1 MTIPYLKEAYLYKKL
16 DNSNTQC
23 LTCNHKCV
31 ISDGKTGICG
41 IRQNQGGVLYLTTY
55 GQACAENID
64 PIEKKPLFHFLP
76 HTQTLTVATVGC
88 NFRCQWCQNF
98 DISQGPKDS
107 NLRFNQDEIN
117 FLLPPAK
124 IVSDALKNGCPS
136 VSYSYTEP
144 TVYLEYA
151 LDTMKLARK
160 AHLKNIWVS
169 NGYMS
174 SETLELITP
183 YLDAANIDIKT
194 IDKDKFSKYCG
205 ASDPNFVL
213 DNCKKLVK
221 KGVHLEITTLIIPTV
236 NDDDIQLANIAKFI
250 YNELGSDVVW
260 HLSRYFPAY
269 KMFISPTSIDKLHKA
284 QEIGKKTGLRYVY
297 IGNI

>member
-1 MTIPYLKEAYLYKKL
+1 MAISYLKEAYLYKKL
-16 DNSNTQC
+16 NNSSVQC
-23 LTCNHKCV
+23 QTCNHRCI
-31 ISDGKTGICG
+31 ISKGQSGICG
-41 IRQNQGGVLYLTTY
+41 IRQNNEGTLYLTTY
-55 GQACAENID
+55 GQACAENVD

-88 NFRCQWCQNF
+88 NFKCQWCQNS
-98 DISQGPKDS
+98 DISQGPKENS
-107 NLRFNQDEIN
+107 LRYNQEDTN

-124 IVSDALKNGCPS
+124 IVSDAIKMNCPS
-136 VSYSYTEP
+136 ISYSYTEP

-174 SETLELITP
+174 DETLKLIVP

-194 IDKDKFSKYCG
+194 IDKNKFNKYCG

-213 DNCKKLVK
+213 DNCKTLVK

-236 NDDDIQLANIAKFI
+236 NDDEEQLANIAKFI

-269 KMFISPTSIDKLHKA
+269 KMFLSPTSIEKLEKA
-284 QEIGKKTGLRYVY
+284 LEIGKKTGLRCVY
-297 IGNI
+297 LGNV

>member
-1 MTIPYLKEAYLYKKL
+1 MIGLMKEAYLYKKL
-16 DNSNTQC
+16 NNKTAMCQ
-23 LTCNHKCV
+23 TCNHRCL
-31 ISDGKTGICG
+31 IADGKRGICG
-41 IRQNQGGVLYLTTY
+41 VRENQSGKLYLLTY
-55 GQACAENID
+55 GLACAENVD

-88 NFRCQWCQNF
+88 NFKCHWCQNS
-98 DISQGPKDS
+98 DISQGPKDNS
-107 NLRFNQDEIN
+107 LRYNQEDTN

-124 IVSDALKNGCPS
+124 IISDATKANCPS
-136 VSYSYTEP
+136 ISYSYTEP
-144 TVYLEYA
+144 TVYMEYA

-174 SETLELITP
+174 SETLKLIVP

-205 ASDPNFVL
+205 VADPNIVL
-213 DNCKKLVK
+213 ENCKKLIK
-221 KGVHLEITTLIIPTV
+221 KGVHLEITTLIIPTI
-236 NDDDIQLANIAKFI
+236 NDNEEQLENIAKFI
-250 YNELGSDVVW
+250 HNELGSDVVW

-269 KMFISPTSIDKLHKA
+269 KMFLSPTSIEKLEKA
-284 QEIGKKTGLRYVY
+284 QEIGKKSGLKYVY
-297 IGNI
+297 LGNI